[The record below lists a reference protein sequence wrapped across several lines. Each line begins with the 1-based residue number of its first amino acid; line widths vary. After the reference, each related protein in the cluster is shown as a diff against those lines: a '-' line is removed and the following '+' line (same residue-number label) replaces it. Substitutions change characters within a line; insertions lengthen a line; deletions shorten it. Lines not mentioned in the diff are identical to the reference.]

1 MTDPEQMDREIQHHV
16 RERKAN
22 GPVTCDVPDCSNRW
36 RGYRKL
42 GWEPAQGG
50 PVTMVLFFLCRTHL
64 AMPHAKLLEVAPL
77 GIPALD
83 NAPDAPDPRMQ

>member
-1 MTDPEQMDREIQHHV
+1 
-16 RERKAN
+16 
-22 GPVTCDVPDCSNRW
+22 
-36 RGYRKL
+36 
-42 GWEPAQGG
+42 
-50 PVTMVLFFLCRTHL
+50 LCRTHL